1 MDWTTMDLTF
11 LMLCSSTIQLAVSLR
26 NRLARIP
33 TLRLG
38 VPHTLAEEGALTDF
52 TDISWRVG
60 DAEG

>member
-38 VPHTLAEEGALTDF
+38 VPHILVEDGAPTDF
-52 TDISWRVG
+52 TDTGCGIG